1 MGHIKADRPGV
12 ASIIAAVLGTA
23 LVAATL
29 LSPTAT
35 NVAQAQT
42 DLASAANGVLLP
54 PLDYD
59 PVAARNEDLAESALV
74 PTASPALV
82 SPADESAAT
91 GTPEAGADAPET
103 VTDGAADGDSM
114 TAILAGSDVAVSSV
128 GGSYEVDRPNKRSER
143 KK

>member
-42 DLASAANGVLLP
+42 EPATAANGVLLP

-59 PVAARNEDLAESALV
+59 PVAARNEDLPESTVV
-74 PTASPALV
+74 PTASTALV

-91 GTPEAGADAPET
+91 GTPTAVADAPET

-114 TAILAGSDVAVSSV
+114 TTIVGGSDVAVSSV

>member
-42 DLASAANGVLLP
+42 EPATAANGVLLP

-59 PVAARNEDLAESALV
+59 PVAARNEDLPESTVV
-74 PTASPALV
+74 PTASTALV

-91 GTPEAGADAPET
+91 GTPTA
-103 VTDGAADGDSM
+103 VTDGAAEGDSM